1 MLGIDHNSD
10 EFINFQTLYN
20 DCLKNNDDDR
30 DNEILRQIRLD
41 VNRTFRPFN
50 LKSLNS
56 DPFKGK
62 NKLYNILKVYALL
75 FDPEVGYTQG
85 MNFIAAMV
93 LMHIPN
99 EALACNIFVKLM
111 QKDNWARMYISST
124 PKLFDISQIIMDRVE
139 KEAPEL
145 FAHFFE
151 YQILLEIILAGP
163 LMTLFGNIVGFN
175 DTTHCLNMFILDGE
189 KFMVELI
196 LNVFKN
202 MAP

>member
-10 EFINFQTLYN
+10 EFTNFQTLYN
-20 DCLKNNDDDR
+20 ECLKNNTDDH

-50 LKSLNS
+50 LKCLNS

-111 QKDNWARMYISST
+111 
-124 PKLFDISQIIMDRVE
+124 
-139 KEAPEL
+139 
-145 FAHFFE
+145 
-151 YQILLEIILAGP
+151 
-163 LMTLFGNIVGFN
+163 
-175 DTTHCLNMFILDGE
+175 
-189 KFMVELI
+189 
-196 LNVFKN
+196 
-202 MAP
+202 